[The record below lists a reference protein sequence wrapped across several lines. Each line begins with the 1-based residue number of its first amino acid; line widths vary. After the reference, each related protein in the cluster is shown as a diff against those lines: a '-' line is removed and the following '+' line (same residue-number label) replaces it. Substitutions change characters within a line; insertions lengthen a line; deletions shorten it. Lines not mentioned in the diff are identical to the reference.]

1 MTEEIDNKK
10 LKNTRASRSIQ
21 FGLALI
27 FGFIFGFLL
36 QKGGVCYYRVIIG
49 QLLLKDFTVI
59 KVILSAVITGMIG
72 IYAMKAAGWIRLHK
86 KTGSLGATLPGPLIF
101 GVGFGILGYCP
112 GTSVGAVGHGALDA
126 LIGGV
131 IGITIG
137 AGLYA
142 AVYPR
147 LKKRVLEFGSF
158 RDKTLIDLLNLSN
171 PWPAVI
177 PAALLLTVFLYLI
190 ERAGL

>member
-1 MTEEIDNKK
+1 MTNVTGNKK
-10 LKNTRASRSIQ
+10 LENIRASKSLQ
-21 FGLALI
+21 FGLALL

-36 QKGGVCYYRVIIG
+36 QRGGVCYYRVIIG
-49 QLLLKDFTVI
+49 QLLLKDFTVL

-72 IYAMKAAGWIRLHK
+72 IYAMRSRGWIKLHK
-86 KTGSLGATLPGPLIF
+86 KSGSLGTTLPGPLIF
-101 GVGFGILGYCP
+101 GIGFGILGYCP

-147 LKKRVLEFGSF
+147 LKKRILGLGSF
-158 RDKTLIDLLNLSN
+158 RDKTLIDLLKVSN
-171 PWPAVI
+171 PWLIVL
-177 PAALLLTVFLYLI
+177 PAALLIIAFLSLI
-190 ERAGL
+190 ELAGL